1 MASSPIPAPSPQA
14 GDGVPQPAGSGR
26 AHHSPSRLVWLPWL
40 GKRLLSGLATILV
53 ISAVVYLGT
62 LALPSDPARVIL
74 GPEATDAAVA
84 LLREQLGLN
93 RPIPVQ
99 YFDWLGHVLRGDFG
113 KSLDSGVPAMEI
125 VSDRLGNSFAL
136 MFLVLALNTPAT
148 FLLGVFMAVR
158 RDSRLDRTLMALLIG
173 VKAFPPFAIA
183 VALIIVF
190 STSVLPIVPAV
201 SLLDPALSALAQ
213 PQYLVLPV
221 ATLLLIVMPFLTRLI
236 RAGMIE
242 ALDAEY
248 IAAAR
253 LRGVPERR
261 IVWRHAVPNALAPV
275 IQGIAMTVRMLL
287 GGALIV
293 EVVYSYPGIGSA
305 LNSAIENRDIPVLQT
320 ITLLMAV
327 SVVVINLLADFAT
340 VLLTP
345 RLRTTAKPQ
354 LSSGAKA
361 RLRLKAGGV

>member
-1 MASSPIPAPSPQA
+1 
-14 GDGVPQPAGSGR
+14 
-26 AHHSPSRLVWLPWL
+26 VWLPWL

-99 YFDWLGHVLRGDFG
+99 YFG